1 MGRYPK
7 VRPPLPPAHAALYER
22 HYRENRE
29 GASVA
34 SSIAQRL
41 EGWMHRTVAADARDQ
56 NPGSTL
62 EIGAG
67 TLNQL
72 PYEPHTAPY
81 DVVEPFTALY
91 ADSPL
96 RDRVR
101 TFYADIAD
109 VPASQTYERITSI
122 ATFEH
127 VLDLPDMI
135 ASCVKHLSP
144 SGTLRIAV
152 PSEGTPLW
160 ACAWRLGT
168 GVEFRLRH
176 GLGYAPIMRHEHVNT
191 AAEVEQLLS
200 ARFSRVERRV
210 FGLARSLSL
219 YQCFLCSEPSPFTR

>member
-1 MGRYPK
+1 
-7 VRPPLPPAHAALYER
+7 
-22 HYRENRE
+22 
-29 GASVA
+29 
-34 SSIAQRL
+34 
-41 EGWMHRTVAADARDQ
+41 MHRTVAADARDR

-81 DVVEPFTALY
+81 DVVEPFTSLY

-96 RDRVR
+96 RTRVR
-101 TFYADIAD
+101 AFYADIAD
-109 VPASQTYERITSI
+109 VPASQTYERITSV

-144 SGTLRIAV
+144 TGTLRVAV

-160 ACAWRLGT
+160 ACAWRFGT
-168 GVEFRLRH
+168 GVEFRLRY
-176 GLGYAPIMRHEHVNT
+176 GLAYAPIMRHEHVNT
-191 AAEVEQLLS
+191 AAEVEQLLR

-210 FGLARSLSL
+210 FGLGRSLSL
-219 YQCFLCSEPSPFTR
+219 YQCFLCSDPLRVSR